1 MLGIFGFLTS
11 FAQNAD
17 HKKARS
23 LGFQFSFIDHQTATD
38 LRTKAFANVINEE
51 QWYRINR
58 KAPALTLTYMKGLSN
73 TVDFAARLTGS
84 FLAYPLRGVA
94 NNGQELFL
102 SELDANVH
110 VKLLPDHFLV
120 VPYFSAGAGVLT
132 TNKSLAAYIPL
143 GVGLQINLWND
154 AFVHLQTIHRSPVTS
169 KATHSLFHSIG
180 VSVPI
185 EKK

>member
-1 MLGIFGFLTS
+1 MLGMFGFLAS
-11 FAQNAD
+11 YAQSAD
-17 HKKARS
+17 QKKARS

-38 LRTKAFANVINEE
+38 LRTKALANVINEE

-58 KAPALTLTYMKGLSN
+58 KAPALTLTYMEGLTKN
-73 TVDFAARLTGS
+73 VDFAAKLTGS

-94 NNGQELFL
+94 NTGQELFFT
-102 SELDANVH
+102 ELDANLH
-110 VKLLPDHFLV
+110 VKLLPDHFFI

-143 GVGLQINLWND
+143 GVGLQLNLWDN
-154 AFVHLQTIHRSPVTS
+154 AFVHLQTLHRSPVTS

-185 EKK
+185 Q